1 MTNTVRRLGLG
12 VGALVI
18 ALGMGAAACASI
30 QNTAPAAGSFPGRQG
45 RMGGGL
51 GPLRMIAARLGL
63 TDAQKSQIKT
73 IMQSHG
79 EEWKDLAARAA
90 TARKALHDAVTAD
103 AIDDNAIRQA
113 SAGVAAVE
121 ADAAVARAHARAEVF
136 QVLTPEQQAQARQM
150 QARMQQRFGRL
161 HDRLQERL
169 SK

>member
-1 MTNTVRRLGLG
+1 
-12 VGALVI
+12 
-18 ALGMGAAACASI
+18 
-30 QNTAPAAGSFPGRQG
+30 
-45 RMGGGL
+45 MGGGL

-121 ADAAVARAHARAEVF
+121 ADAAVARARTSRGLPGAHAGAAGAGQADAGADATAIRAAPRSAAGASQ
-136 QVLTPEQQAQARQM
+136 QVNRRELA
-150 QARMQQRFGRL
+150 
-161 HDRLQERL
+161 
-169 SK
+169 SW